1 MSQYNYDVPIKI
13 YIENCNEGGL
23 VSLYRLV
30 DEKRSDK
37 QEMFLTTSLTRVFV
51 GRVID
56 MQFQLRI
63 TPTNRKGS
71 GPKQSERIATNAEM
85 VVFELGGQIMDQFI
99 KGFHYQYDVDHI
111 KKAMRDECHLRR
123 EMGWMVRP

>member
-1 MSQYNYDVPIKI
+1 MSKYNYDVPIKRW
-13 YIENCNEGGL
+13 IEQCNEGGL

-37 QEMFLTTSLTRVFV
+37 QEMFLTNSLTRVFV

-63 TPTNRKGS
+63 TPTHRKS
-71 GPKQSERIATNAEM
+71 SESERIATNAEM
-85 VVFELGGQIMDQFI
+85 FVFEKGGQIMDQFV

-111 KKAMRDECHLRR
+111 RVSMRNECHLRR

>member
-1 MSQYNYDVPIKI
+1 MSQYNYDVPIKRWI
-13 YIENCNEGGL
+13 DQCNEGGL

-63 TPTNRKGS
+63 TPTNRKS
-71 GPKQSERIATNAEM
+71 SQSSERIATNAEM
-85 VVFELGGQIMDQFI
+85 TVFEKGGQIMDQFV

-111 KKAMRDECHLRR
+111 RVSMRNECHLRR